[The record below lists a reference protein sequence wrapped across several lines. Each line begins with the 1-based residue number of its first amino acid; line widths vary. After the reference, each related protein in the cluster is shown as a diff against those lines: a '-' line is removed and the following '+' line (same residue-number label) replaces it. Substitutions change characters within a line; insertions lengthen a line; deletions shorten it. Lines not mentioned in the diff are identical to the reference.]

1 MRYVTFSTTTDSTPR
16 LGFLRGDRV
25 VDAASIATPG
35 RPGAAPRSLLE
46 LVQSGPDGWTW
57 MADAAAG
64 ASSAQSYG
72 AADIRWHSPIPRPA
86 KNVFCV
92 GRNYAEHVAEGAR
105 ARGEAMKIPKHV
117 VFFTK
122 APTAVT
128 GPFDDIPWDAT
139 LTQQVDWEAELGVIV
154 GKPGVNIRKAD
165 ALRHV
170 FGYTVIND
178 VTARDLQNAHFQ
190 FFKGKSLDG
199 FCPMG
204 PLAVT
209 ADEFG
214 DPQDKMVSCRVNG
227 TVKQR
232 QKTSEMLFP
241 VDVII
246 ETLSRGLTLEA
257 GDVIATGTPEGAGFG
272 RVPPEFLA
280 DGDVMETEVEG
291 IGVMRNRI
299 RRIGD

>member
-1 MRYVTFSTTTDSTPR
+1 M
-16 LGFLRGDRV
+16 
-25 VDAASIATPG
+25 DAASIATPG
-35 RPGAAPRSLLE
+35 RSGAAPRSLLE
-46 LVQSGPDGWTW
+46 LVQSGPAGWTR
-57 MADAAAG
+57 MAAAAAG

-72 AADIRWHSPIPRPA
+72 ATDIRWHSPIPRPA

-105 ARGEAMKIPKHV
+105 ARGETMKIPKHT

-122 APTAVT
+122 APTSVI

-154 GKPGVNIRKAD
+154 GMPGVNIRKAD

-178 VTARDLQNAHFQ
+178 LTARDLQNAHFQ

-204 PLAVT
+204 PLVVT
-209 ADEFG
+209 SDEFG

-227 TVKQR
+227 TVKQQ

-246 ETLSRGLTLEA
+246 ETLSRGLTLEP

>member
-1 MRYVTFSTTTDSTPR
+1 MRYVTFSTTTDPTPR

-25 VDAASIATPG
+25 V
-35 RPGAAPRSLLE
+35 GARADRAGSTPRSLVE
-46 LVQSGPDGWTW
+46 LVQAGPEAWARL
-57 MADAAAG
+57 ADAAAATDG
-64 ASSAQSYG
+64 ANSY
-72 AADIRWHSPIPRPA
+72 ATADVRWHAPIPRPT

-105 ARGEAMKIPKHV
+105 ARGEAPKIPKHV

-122 APTAVT
+122 APTSVI

-139 LTQQVDWEAELGVIV
+139 VTQQVDWEAELGVII
-154 GKPGVNIRKAD
+154 GTPGVNIPRSD
-165 ALRHV
+165 ALRHI

-204 PLAVT
+204 PLVVT

-227 TVKQR
+227 TVRQH

-246 ETLSRGLTLEA
+246 ESLSRGLTLDA

-272 RVPPEFLA
+272 MSPPQFLK
-280 DGDVMETEVEG
+280 DGDIMETEVEG

-299 RRIGD
+299 RRSGD